1 MSSKEENTRGIDL
14 PNKKSPLR
22 LFLLLASATILPEK
36 LSSRPLSHLT
46 GVDRD
51 LSSEEE
57 ADHIQEISHNN
68 EGLEDK
74 PPTPIEVGASV
85 V

>member
-1 MSSKEENTRGIDL
+1 MSSKEENTRGIHL
-14 PNKKSPLR
+14 PNKKSLLG
-22 LFLLLASATILPEK
+22 LFLLLASATIPPKK

-51 LSSEEE
+51 LSSEEDE
-57 ADHIQEISHNN
+57 DHIQEIAHKN

-74 PPTPIEVGASV
+74 PPTPIEVGAR
-85 V
+85 